1 MRTTVPLDPYEPP
14 VSTGSFEWTMST
26 NAREVELVVLSD
38 VHLGTYG
45 CRAKELLNYL
55 RTVRPRTLVLNGDI
69 MDIWQFSK
77 HYFPNTHMKVIKYIT
92 SMLSKGTKVYYITGN
107 HDEMLRKFEGF
118 ELGNFKI
125 VNKLVLDLGGQ
136 RAWIFH
142 GDVFDVTMVH
152 SKWLAK
158 LGGKGYDLL
167 IMINTVV
174 NWFSEKL
181 GMGRIS
187 LSKRIKNSVK
197 SAVKHINNFEG
208 IVIDIALLHGYDHV
222 VCGHIHQPAMR
233 TVDGSDGRSV
243 LYLNSGDWIENLTA
257 LEYDLGKWRMYRYA
271 EDPLALQHETGST
284 VDTPELAA
292 VDHASSTL
300 FAAMV
305 AEFGLH
311 GSVQGN

>member
-1 MRTTVPLDPYEPP
+1 
-14 VSTGSFEWTMST
+14 
-26 NAREVELVVLSD
+26 
-38 VHLGTYG
+38 
-45 CRAKELLNYL
+45 
-55 RTVRPRTLVLNGDI
+55 
-69 MDIWQFSK
+69 
-77 HYFPNTHMKVIKYIT
+77 MKVIKYIT
-92 SMLSKGTKVYYITGN
+92 SLLSKGTKVYYVTGN

-118 ELGNFKI
+118 ELGDFRI
-125 VNKLVLDLGGQ
+125 VNKLVLELDGQ

-142 GDVFDVTMVH
+142 GDVFDVTMKH

-181 GMGRIS
+181 GAGRIS

-208 IVIDIALLHGYDHV
+208 TVTDIAMQHGYDHV
-222 VCGHIHQPAMR
+222 VCGHIHQPTMR
-233 TVDGSDGRSV
+233 RVHGAEGRSV

-257 LEYDLGKWRMYRYA
+257 LEYDRGAWRMYRYA
-271 EDPLALQHETGST
+271 DDPVALRFEESNSVEGPDLAR
-284 VDTPELAA
+284 VD
-292 VDHASSTL
+292 DASSTL

-305 AEFGLH
+305 AEFELQGC
-311 GSVQGN
+311 VQGSYAPRTSVS